1 MEHPDSVVVTLII
14 AILVGVVVY
23 LVMSRT
29 TGRREEHDAENDEE
43 ISSLRAEIKRLKE
56 TMEISVSL
64 QQSCAPVIVNQQP
77 SFVRVALDKNA
88 GEPST
93 YPQMGYLHTASSD
106 LVLPIY
112 GRPSYA
118 RRSRYYYY
126 TTVPK
131 SDIKIPV
138 FSTGNT
144 TRDCMEELGC
154 EELFDGD
161 LVEVNEVPG
170 GPWTY
175 KKYRYDRF

>member
-29 TGRREEHDAENDEE
+29 TGRREEHDA
-43 ISSLRAEIKRLKE
+43 
-56 TMEISVSL
+56 
-64 QQSCAPVIVNQQP
+64 
-77 SFVRVALDKNA
+77 FVRVALDKNA

>member
-1 MEHPDSVVVTLII
+1 MEQSNGVLITLII
-14 AILVGVVVY
+14 AILIGIIVY
-23 LVMSRT
+23 LITSNPMNAPK
-29 TGRREEHDAENDEE
+29 EKPCYDNDEE
-43 ISSLRAEIKRLKE
+43 ISVLRTEINRLKD
-56 TMEISVSL
+56 TLVHT
-64 QQSCAPVIVNQQP
+64 QQTCAPIIVNQQQP
-77 SFVRVALDKNA
+77 QPFVRVALDRNA

-93 YPQMGYLHTASSD
+93 YPQMGYLHTPSSD
-106 LVLPIY
+106 VLLPIY
-112 GRPSYA
+112 GRPSYS

-126 TTVPK
+126 TIVPK

-154 EELFDGD
+154 DELFDGD

-170 GPWTY
+170 GPWTF